1 MGVKSVE
8 TLGSKIR
15 FSSVLDTFPPF
26 PPETMLTAQ
35 TTAPT
40 QHWIEGPGYQRF
52 NARCK

>member
-15 FSSVLDTFPPF
+15 FSSGLDTFSF
-26 PPETMLTAQ
+26 FLPETMFISISSTAQ

-40 QHWIEGPGYQRF
+40 QHWIEGPGVSEI
-52 NARCK
+52 